1 MYPDA
6 KLDEDENKD
15 IFMERAIAT
24 GAASA
29 SALALALAQAIVND
43 HRFHLSNL
51 INNFWYFF
59 S

>member
-24 GAASA
+24 GPTSA
-29 SALALALAQAIVND
+29 SALALALE
-43 HRFHLSNL
+43 
-51 INNFWYFF
+51 
-59 S
+59 